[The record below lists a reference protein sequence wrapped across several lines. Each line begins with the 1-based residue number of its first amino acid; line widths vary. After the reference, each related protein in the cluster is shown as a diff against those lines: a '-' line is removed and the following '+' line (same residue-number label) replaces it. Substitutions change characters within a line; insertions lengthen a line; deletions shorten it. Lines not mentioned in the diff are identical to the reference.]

1 MTFAE
6 IPLISKKLK
15 NSSHSSINFIHP
27 PICIIF
33 RFRQQNDEKV
43 EDKVEKDDEKVEEKS
58 VGKDPVIIEKSRD
71 TPALDQTEKEI
82 NILKQQLIRL
92 KELRYQN
99 GYAQVSLQDI
109 SKLEAE
115 INKKEVRK
123 RRLIRDANDQR
134 NKRKKTKENIKEIC
148 ENDENAAKILKS
160 VNRKV
165 TGRPRSLLKHGFM
178 NTKCFLNFF
187 LEATNFWV
195 DY

>member
-1 MTFAE
+1 M
-6 IPLISKKLK
+6 
-15 NSSHSSINFIHP
+15 
-27 PICIIF
+27 
-33 RFRQQNDEKV
+33 
-43 EDKVEKDDEKVEEKS
+43 
-58 VGKDPVIIEKSRD
+58 
-71 TPALDQTEKEI
+71 
-82 NILKQQLIRL
+82 KQQLIRL

-148 ENDENAAKILKS
+148 DTDENAAKILKS

-178 NTKCFLNFF
+178 NTGFLIFFWGLLTFGLTTEFRTVQLPNFGREIIILNFVSDGF
-187 LEATNFWV
+187 
-195 DY
+195 YQKKSH

>member
-1 MTFAE
+1 MQILMCHSFALYFD
-6 IPLISKKLK
+6 I
-15 NSSHSSINFIHP
+15 
-27 PICIIF
+27 
-33 RFRQQNDEKV
+33 RQQNDEKV

-58 VGKDPVIIEKSRD
+58 VDESPVIIEKSRS

-82 NILKQQLIRL
+82 NTLKQQLIRL

-148 ENDENAAKILKS
+148 DTDENAAKILKS